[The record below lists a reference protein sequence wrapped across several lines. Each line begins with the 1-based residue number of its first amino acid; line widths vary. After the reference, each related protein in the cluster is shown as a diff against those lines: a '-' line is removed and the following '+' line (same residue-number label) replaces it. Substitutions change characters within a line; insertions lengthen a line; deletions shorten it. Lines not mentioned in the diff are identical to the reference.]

1 VLLQSALLQLPS
13 AREEP
18 MGDMGK
24 AFGRKPWK
32 GMKPRGASGRS
43 RVNRAG
49 GGEGLPEG
57 SKPRSRGLSCR
68 PAGSPAGAAARETAC
83 GFIPPGNERDTF
95 REGNAS
101 KGGIPGALSA

>member
-1 VLLQSALLQLPS
+1 
-13 AREEP
+13 
-18 MGDMGK
+18 MGK

-83 GFIPPGNERDTF
+83 GFIPLGNAWDAF